1 MRIGLFGGTFDPPH
15 VGHLLAASDAHE
27 RLRLD
32 RLIFIPAAQQP
43 LKAGRPMATP
53 EVRLRMLRAMLDGD
67 ARFDVDPAEIER
79 SGLSFTVDTL
89 TAYAERLPDAE
100 RFFLVGTD
108 SLATFTSWRE
118 PARIL
123 SLARLVVLT
132 RAEADGTVSTVD
144 GIRARLRPLLGSGGL
159 EPVVL
164 ATRRVD
170 VSATEIRARVRE
182 GRPIHG
188 FVVDAV
194 ARLIEAEGLYRQ
206 GQE

>member
-100 RFFLVGTD
+100 RFFLVGAD

-144 GIRARLRPLLGSGGL
+144 GIRARLRPLLGSGAL